1 MTQDINWL
9 KKAIQ
14 DAIDQAYE
22 QGKRDGWKEGYKQSM
37 TDRAEIEKEI
47 NDAQK

>member
-9 KKAIQ
+9 EKAIQ

-22 QGKRDGWKEGYKQSM
+22 QGKRDGWIEGYKQSM

-47 NDAQK
+47 QE